1 MPRKRWNRV
10 SGWSRQS
17 LCTAYSSPPLIS
29 WRVEEGGE
37 RENRGWEEVGE
48 LKRMAG
54 ERSGKDD
61 YSVRSRATDG
71 EQLGMKSIRQQWEW

>member
-1 MPRKRWNRV
+1 MEKEK
-10 SGWSRQS
+10 
-17 LCTAYSSPPLIS
+17 Y
-29 WRVEEGGE
+29 
-37 RENRGWEEVGE
+37 RGWEEVGE

-61 YSVRSRATDG
+61 YSVRSQATDG